1 MKPFVLLLAS
11 AAARQ
16 ASSQPHIHIEIGA
29 NNATGIVHDA
39 IRRGWSKVFLF
50 KPNPFWLPTM
60 DHLIKHAATMGVRV
74 EHVPHAA
81 WIRSEPM
88 TFHVHAFRGGIGS
101 SRYDDALYTAGT
113 SKPVEIQAVDL
124 AGWMQKNI
132 PKEVTLSVHMDIE
145 GAEYAVMRR
154 LIHTGQACRMNDLT
168 FEGHALYRA
177 DHAPFQMFDALLP
190 WLLAGC
196 PSAPRVH
203 VKRHYGRRR
212 ARGSTSRH
220 DPLIKWT
227 AQNKEKWC
235 FNCRILD
242 NLVDTTLL

>member
-1 MKPFVLLLAS
+1 MLFSFLLA
-11 AAARQ
+11 AAAGRQ
-16 ASSQPHIHIEIGA
+16 ASSQQHTHIEIGA
-29 NNATGIVHDA
+29 NNATGVVHDA
-39 IRRGWSKVFLF
+39 IRHGWSKLFLF
-50 KPNPFWLPTM
+50 EPNPFWFPTM
-60 DHLIKHAATMGVRV
+60 NYLIKHAATMGLRV

-101 SRYDDALYTAGT
+101 SRYDDALYTAGM

-124 AGWMQKNI
+124 ADWMLKNI
-132 PKEVTLSVHMDIE
+132 PPDAALSVHMDIE

-154 LIHTGQACRMNDLT
+154 LIHTGQACRIHDLT

-196 PSAPRVH
+196 PSPPRVH
-203 VKRHYGRRR
+203 LKRHYGRRR
-212 ARGSTSRH
+212 ARGSTSKH

-227 AQNKEKWC
+227 VQHKEQWC
-235 FNCRILD
+235 FSCRLLD